1 MSSKIEKS
9 VLGFLGGFAAAAAAD
24 GGKAENVYP
33 Q

>member
-9 VLGFLGGFAAAAAAD
+9 ALGFFLGGFAAAAD

>member
-1 MSSKIEKS
+1 MSSKIEKFA
-9 VLGFLGGFAAAAAAD
+9 LGFLGGFAAAAAD